1 LAQGRCGLARFT
13 GNITSSEAELAAFA
27 QWRAES

>member
-13 GNITSSEAELAAFA
+13 GNITSSEVELVAFK
-27 QWRAES
+27 QWRVES